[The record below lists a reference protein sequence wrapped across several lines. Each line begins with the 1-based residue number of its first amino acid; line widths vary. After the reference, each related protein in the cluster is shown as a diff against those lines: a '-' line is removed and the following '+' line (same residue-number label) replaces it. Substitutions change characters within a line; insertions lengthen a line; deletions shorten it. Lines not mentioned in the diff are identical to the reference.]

1 MALNPDDIRILLVE
15 DAAVMRKM
23 EIKILNQLGF
33 RDVLEAVDG
42 NDAIEKL
49 HLHKDIRLV
58 LSDWAMPNKD
68 GYELLKWV
76 REQEEYRALPMI
88 MATGQGDMESVS
100 RAIEA
105 GANGVVAKPFTP
117 DDLMAQIEEAFG
129 VEKAESSHPDVTP
142 RRNSEGKIRIRIGH
156 IQITDHLTLGIANH
170 FIQKG
175 IKAPVHFELE
185 TLCMPGWNP
194 VQKALEQGDVDGAFI
209 LAPAAMDL
217 FNFGIPIKLVLFAHR
232 NGSIFVRSSSTPYR
246 QPYQQFFKHKTVF
259 IPHKM
264 SIHNML
270 AHMYLTRMGLRPGL
284 AGASA
289 VNVLFDVAPPVKMP
303 DFLAENPEACG
314 FMVAEPIGTRAIAAG
329 IAERQFLSSEV
340 WENHPCCVV
349 VFRDQTI
356 AGYPDAVQEFCNLL
370 VEAGRFIAEHPDQSA
385 EIATAF
391 LDPDQK
397 MGLKPGLL
405 KQVLTDPKG
414 IRTDD
419 LYPVLEDLDVIQQYM
434 TKKMN
439 IGSIIDLESFV
450 DSRFAQEACKGGPK
464 RKGSGSP
471 LDLEDAGVELPARR
485 EIEKWKAGGAGNG
498 MFDSAEP
505 QKNLEGKYLTFGI
518 ASERYGISILDVRE
532 IIGMIPIRPVPHLPE
547 FMKGVVNLRGKVIPV
562 LDMRMKFAMEPIDY
576 TDRTCIIVVEISGV
590 KGSTFMGI
598 VVDRVLE
605 VSDIKSA
612 DIQECPNFGSE
623 VNTEYILGIAKKAD
637 EVTILLEI
645 DRILEADEKAHLAKA
660 A

>member
-1 MALNPDDIRILLVE
+1 
-15 DAAVMRKM
+15 
-23 EIKILNQLGF
+23 
-33 RDVLEAVDG
+33 
-42 NDAIEKL
+42 
-49 HLHKDIRLV
+49 
-58 LSDWAMPNKD
+58 
-68 GYELLKWV
+68 
-76 REQEEYRALPMI
+76 
-88 MATGQGDMESVS
+88 
-100 RAIEA
+100 
-105 GANGVVAKPFTP
+105 
-117 DDLMAQIEEAFG
+117 
-129 VEKAESSHPDVTP
+129 
-142 RRNSEGKIRIRIGH
+142 
-156 IQITDHLTLGIANH
+156 
-170 FIQKG
+170 
-175 IKAPVHFELE
+175 
-185 TLCMPGWNP
+185 
-194 VQKALEQGDVDGAFI
+194 
-209 LAPAAMDL
+209 
-217 FNFGIPIKLVLFAHR
+217 
-232 NGSIFVRSSSTPYR
+232 
-246 QPYQQFFKHKTVF
+246 
-259 IPHKM
+259 
-264 SIHNML
+264 
-270 AHMYLTRMGLRPGL
+270 
-284 AGASA
+284 
-289 VNVLFDVAPPVKMP
+289 
-303 DFLAENPEACG
+303 
-314 FMVAEPIGTRAIAAG
+314 
-329 IAERQFLSSEV
+329 
-340 WENHPCCVV
+340 
-349 VFRDQTI
+349 
-356 AGYPDAVQEFCNLL
+356 
-370 VEAGRFIAEHPDQSA
+370 
-385 EIATAF
+385 
-391 LDPDQK
+391 